1 MKVNFYGIYRPIV
14 GGKTIEFD
22 GEGGLSVRQ
31 LIEAIVLRFAVMRD
45 EMLDQSGQL
54 YAYFP
59 IYVNGRNARL
69 LRDGL
74 DTPLTSDDVVS
85 IFSPLASG
93 RLNVEDIKHTL
104 DEPSPTEL

>member
-22 GEGGLSVRQ
+22 GDGALSVRQ
-31 LIEAIVLRFAVMRD
+31 LIDAIALRFAAMRD
-45 EMLDQSGQL
+45 EMLDQHGQL

-69 LRDGL
+69 LAHGL
-74 DTPLTSDDVVS
+74 DTLLDARDVVS
-85 IFSPLASG
+85 VFSPLASG
-93 RLNVEDIKHTL
+93 RLNVEDIKRAMV
-104 DEPSPTEL
+104 EP